1 MPEDPVFNH
10 EVDLYLASTMLSVL
24 SVCEYPEEM
33 WASIAERLGGEEA
46 GFTAEEVQYVVPILQ
61 KVIQILT
68 RSSQHFNRCLKNGE
82 LIEGE
87 DGSKVFLSGEELIE
101 HKYDMGEIDANQKD
115 VLLSQIDENHA
126 GCYIRKAIIVG
137 DKILGGFSAFQ
148 DEAAEE
154 AEDSDE

>member
-1 MPEDPVFNH
+1 MI
-10 EVDLYLASTMLSVL
+10 SK
-24 SVCEYPEEM
+24 
-33 WASIAERLGGEEA
+33 G
-46 GFTAEEVQYVVPILQ
+46 LQ
-61 KVIQILT
+61 KLT
-68 RSSQHFNRCLKNGE
+68 VPSERFNKCLKNGE